1 MLKIDTKQPKTARNI
16 LEVLAL
22 HNKPMGV
29 YSIDR
34 SVSMVPDRDK
44 FFAPDI
50 ALKDLE
56 REGLVEERF
65 SLEGRVVYQIT
76 DKGRKALN

>member
-16 LEVLAL
+16 LEFLAL
-22 HNKPMGV
+22 RTEPMGI

-34 SVSMVPDRDK
+34 SVSSAPGRDR

-56 REGLVEERF
+56 REGLVEEAR
-65 SLEGRVVYQIT
+65 SSEGRLVYQIT
-76 DKGRKALN
+76 DKGREAPN